1 MIADNL
7 TRSCLSSFVQ
17 TRSLRPSG
25 LGVPSVS
32 DVSGVESSAKEPNS
46 SSSDSS
52 LDCPKLSPRRL
63 VVGVPVT
70 IHRRSTLSVFKNV
83 DSALSIDE
91 DMCPS
96 SMISRFHRT
105 EVRVFETSASHV
117 QFVIRIRSK
126 SGHLHVPATC
136 SVPPRRNSFVN
147 PTRYEKKFRNALGNL
162 THVLVSL
169 IRSIQNFS
177 LLHCRL
183 DKTSLQY
190 SPRPTVSA
198 RGF

>member
-1 MIADNL
+1 MIADSL
-7 TRSCLSSFVQ
+7 TRSSLSSFVQ

-25 LGVPSVS
+25 PGVPSVS

-46 SSSDSS
+46 SSSGCS

-91 DMCPS
+91 EMCPS

-105 EVRVFETSASHV
+105 EVRVSEILASHV
-117 QFVIRIRSK
+117 QFATRIRLK
-126 SGHLHVPATC
+126 SGHSHVPATC
-136 SVPPRRNSFVN
+136 LVPPRRNSFVN
-147 PTRYEKKFRNALGNL
+147 PTRYEKEFRNVLGNL
-162 THVLVSL
+162 THVLVSS
-169 IRSIQNFS
+169 IRSIQNLS
-177 LLHCRL
+177 LPVCELG
-183 DKTSLQY
+183 KTSLQY
-190 SPRPTVSA
+190 SPRPTVLA